1 MTSAVERHRQPPS
14 PHPAEVGAIV
24 AGRHGDPF
32 SILGP
37 HALDDGSIGIATF
50 APDADIVEVVDN
62 ANGLVAAELQRVHP
76 AGFYYGAVQRDFPSG
91 YRLRKHRG
99 AHSWEAPDPYAFGS
113 TLGDIDIYLLG
124 EGTHLRAYE
133 KMGAHAVTVAGI
145 SGVRFAVWAPNA
157 SRVSVIGHFNA
168 WDGRRHPMRKHPGA
182 GVWDIFIPGLAPGD
196 LYKFELLDAGGD
208 LLPLK
213 SDPIGQSQ
221 ESPPAT
227 ASRVPDPAPLS
238 WHDEHWMARRGE
250 RQALAAPISIYEV
263 HLGSW
268 RRGDHDTFFDYD
280 RIGDDLIPYVKDL
293 GFTHVEFLPVSEFP
307 FGGSWGYQP
316 TGLFAPTAR
325 FGSPGAF
332 ARLVDRAHQAD
343 IGVILDW
350 VPGHFPSDAHG
361 LARFDGTALYEHE
374 DPRRGVHKDW
384 NTLIYNYGR
393 REVANFLEANAHY
406 WLDKF
411 HIDGLR
417 VDAVASMLYLDYSRQ
432 PGEWEPNRYGGRE
445 NLEAIDFLRKMNTT
459 AYRDYP
465 GIITIAEE
473 STAWPQV
480 SRPVDGGGLG
490 FGYKWNMGWM
500 HDTLKYIE
508 QDPIH
513 RRYHHD
519 KLTFGLLYAWDE
531 NFVLPISHD
540 EVVHGKGSLLGKM
553 PGDRWQRF
561 ANMRAYLGF
570 MWAHPGKKLLFMGC
584 EFAQEREWTHDHS
597 LDWHLLAD
605 PAHRGMQNLVRDLNE
620 VYRTQPAMHQLDCS
634 PDGFEWVDGGNAN
647 DSVLVFIRKGSEG
660 IPPALV
666 VCNFTPVVRHDYR
679 VGVPQAGFWH
689 EILNTDAAAYGG
701 SNVLNEERQAD
712 SIPAHGRAHSIAL
725 TLPPLAVCILT
736 PRGSR

>member
-1 MTSAVERHRQPPS
+1 MKIAIDRQSRPEM

-24 AGRHGDPF
+24 SGRHGDPF

-37 HALDDGSIGIATF
+37 HRSEDGATGIAAF
-50 APDADIVEVVDN
+50 APDADEIEVID
-62 ANGLVAAELQRVHP
+62 ASSGTAVAHLDRMHP
-76 AGFYYGAVQRDFPSG
+76 AGFFYGNFRHDFVEG

-99 AHSWEAPDPYAFGS
+99 SHMWEAPDPYAFGS

-133 KMGAHAVTVAGI
+133 RLGAHAVTVAGI

-157 SRVSVIGHFNA
+157 SRVSVIGQFNG

-182 GVWDIFIPGLAPGD
+182 GVWDLFIPGLVPGD
-196 LYKFELLDAGGD
+196 LYKYELLDAGGD

-213 SDPIGQSQ
+213 CDPVGQSQ
-221 ESPPAT
+221 ECPPAT
-227 ASRVPDPAPLS
+227 ASRVPQSAPLS
-238 WHDEHWMARRGE
+238 WHDEQWMQRRQDA
-250 RQALAAPISIYEV
+250 QALSSPISIYEV

-268 RRGDHDTFFDYD
+268 RRGDHDTFLDYD

-325 FGSPGAF
+325 FGSPEAF
-332 ARLVDRAHQAD
+332 ARLIDRLHEAE

-374 DPRRGVHKDW
+374 DPRRGLHKDW

-406 WLDKF
+406 WLDRF

-445 NLEAIDFLRKMNTT
+445 NLEAIDFLRRMNTT
-459 AYRDYP
+459 VYRDHP

-531 NFVLPISHD
+531 NFILPISHD

-570 MWAHPGKKLLFMGC
+570 MWAHPGKKLLFMGS
-584 EFAQEREWTHDHS
+584 EFAQEREWAHDHS

-620 VYRTQPAMHQLDCS
+620 VYRTQPAMHRLDCS
-634 PDGFEWVDGGNAN
+634 PDGFEWIDGGNAN
-647 DSVLVFIRKGSEG
+647 DSVVAFLRKGDGENA
-660 IPPALV
+660 PALV
-666 VCNFTPVVRHDYR
+666 VCNFTPVVRQDYR
-679 VGVPQAGFWH
+679 VGVPQPGMWH
-689 EILNTDAAAYGG
+689 EILNTDASAYGG
-701 SNVLNEERQAD
+701 SNVLNEPRQAD
-712 SIPAHGRAHSIAL
+712 SIPAHGRAHSLAIN
-725 TLPPLAVCILT
+725 LPPLAVCIFT
-736 PRGSR
+736 PRGSQ